1 MYDCISV
8 FISHLQGQLSV
19 EDRIQRQVIVADSL
33 LYQAILVFT
42 GQDIPSY
49 VKGRYFHSMS
59 MGRNSVVNNIEM
71 HLSKLQLCVTSI
83 TEGSR

>member
-1 MYDCISV
+1 M
-8 FISHLQGQLSV
+8 QGQLSV

-49 VKGRYFHSMS
+49 VKGRYFHSM
-59 MGRNSVVNNIEM
+59 GNSVVNNIEM
-71 HLSKLQLCVTSI
+71 YLSKLQLFC
-83 TEGSR
+83 